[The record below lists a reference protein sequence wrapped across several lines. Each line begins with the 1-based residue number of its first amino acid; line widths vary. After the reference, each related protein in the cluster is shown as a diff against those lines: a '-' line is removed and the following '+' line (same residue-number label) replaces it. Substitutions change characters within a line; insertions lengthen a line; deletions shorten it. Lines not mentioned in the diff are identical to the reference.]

1 MTSSMKLNSSSPT
14 EVTSTATQ
22 LLITFESQDSGV
34 CILTKTSSHTRS
46 QSVLSSPKSRELKLR
61 KTTQTVTRTSVRT
74 LQSLARLHQ
83 LIGMTL
89 TVTKAKPGQW
99 CDYCKMRV
107 GNEQK
112 TFKGEGTLPRNAVWT
127 VVSQHA
133 KSKGIDRH
141 YCQPCAVWV
150 SIWPDGSHWPL
161 TEQAE
166 FLVKQEEINHG
177 V

>member
-1 MTSSMKLNSSSPT
+1 MRPSNYLPKEETN
-14 EVTSTATQ
+14 TATQ

-34 CILTKTSSHTRS
+34 CILTKTSSLTKSRS
-46 QSVLSSPKSRELKLR
+46 VSSSPKSRELKLR
-61 KTTQTVTRTSVRT
+61 QTTRTVTQISALT

-83 LIGMTL
+83 LIGTTL
-89 TVTKAKPGQW
+89 TVTKAKKGQW
-99 CDYCKMRV
+99 CDYCRMRW
-107 GNEQK
+107 GQDHPNGKGK
-112 TFKGEGTLPRNAVWT
+112 TLAVWT

-133 KSKGIDRH
+133 KSKGINRH

-161 TEQAE
+161 TEQAD

>member
-1 MTSSMKLNSSSPT
+1 MKPSNSSLN
-14 EVTSTATQ
+14 EVVSTATQ
-22 LLITFESQDSGV
+22 LSITFRSQDSGA
-34 CILTKTSSHTRS
+34 CILTKTSSLTKS
-46 QSVLSSPKSRELKLR
+46 QYVSSSPKSRELKQQ
-61 KTTQTVTRTSVRT
+61 KTTRTVTKISVAT

-83 LIGMTL
+83 LTGMTL
-89 TVTKAKPGQW
+89 TVTKAKSGVW
-99 CDYCKMRV
+99 CDYCKMRW
-107 GNEQK
+107 GQDHPNGKGK
-112 TFKGEGTLPRNAVWT
+112 TFAVWT

>member
-1 MTSSMKLNSSSPT
+1 
-14 EVTSTATQ
+14 
-22 LLITFESQDSGV
+22 
-34 CILTKTSSHTRS
+34 
-46 QSVLSSPKSRELKLR
+46 
-61 KTTQTVTRTSVRT
+61 
-74 LQSLARLHQ
+74 
-83 LIGMTL
+83 MTL

-99 CDYCKMRV
+99 CDYCKMRT
-107 GNEQK
+107 GNETK

-127 VVSQHA
+127 VVSQHD
-133 KSKGIDRH
+133 KSKGINRH

-166 FLVKQEEINHG
+166 FLVKQEEIDHG

>member
-1 MTSSMKLNSSSPT
+1 MFRWTCNNNTMINKIINFFKNLLNI
-14 EVTSTATQ
+14 E
-22 LLITFESQDSGV
+22 EQDPHLVLYETPNHCDEHPNGKG
-34 CILTKTSSHTRS
+34 KT
-46 QSVLSSPKSRELKLR
+46 
-61 KTTQTVTRTSVRT
+61 
-74 LQSLARLHQ
+74 
-83 LIGMTL
+83 M
-89 TVTKAKPGQW
+89 
-99 CDYCKMRV
+99 
-107 GNEQK
+107 
-112 TFKGEGTLPRNAVWT
+112 AVWT

-133 KSKGIDRH
+133 KSKGINRH

>member
-1 MTSSMKLNSSSPT
+1 MKLNSSSPT

-22 LLITFESQDSGV
+22 LLITFRSQDSGA
-34 CILTKTSSHTRS
+34 CILTKTSSRMKS
-46 QSVLSSPKSRELKLR
+46 QSALSSPRSRELR
-61 KTTQTVTRTSVRT
+61 QQRITQTVTQTSVRT

-83 LIGMTL
+83 LIGQTL
-89 TVTKAKPGQW
+89 TVTKAKSGTW
-99 CDYCKMRV
+99 CDYCQMKWGRDHPN
-107 GNEQK
+107 GRGK
-112 TFKGEGTLPRNAVWT
+112 TFAVWT

-133 KSKGIDRH
+133 KSKGINRH

-161 TEQAE
+161 TEQAD
-166 FLVKQEEINHG
+166 FLVRQEEINHG

>member
-1 MTSSMKLNSSSPT
+1 VKSSMKPNNSSSN
-14 EVTSTATQ
+14 EVVSTATQ
-22 LLITFESQDSGV
+22 LSITFKSQDSGV
-34 CILTKTSSHTRS
+34 CILTKTSSLTKS
-46 QSVLSSPKSRELKLR
+46 QSVSSSPKSRELKLR
-61 KTTQTVTRTSVRT
+61 QTTQTVTKTSVAT
-74 LQSLARLHQ
+74 LQSLALLHQ

-99 CDYCKMRV
+99 CDYCKMRW
-107 GNEQK
+107 GQEHPNGKGK
-112 TFKGEGTLPRNAVWT
+112 TLAVWT

-133 KSKGIDRH
+133 KSKGINRH

-166 FLVKQEEINHG
+166 FLVKQEEIDHG

>member
-1 MTSSMKLNSSSPT
+1 MKPSNSSSN
-14 EVTSTATQ
+14 EVVNTAIQ
-22 LLITFESQDSGV
+22 LSITFKSQDSGV
-34 CILTKTSSHTRS
+34 CTLTRTSSHTKS
-46 QSVLSSPKSRELKLR
+46 QSVSSSPRSRALKLQQ
-61 KTTQTVTRTSVRT
+61 TTQTVTKTSVAT
-74 LQSLARLHQ
+74 LQSLALLHQ

-99 CDYCKMRV
+99 CDYCKMRT
-107 GNEQK
+107 GNETK

-133 KSKGIDRH
+133 KSKGINRH

-166 FLVKQEEINHG
+166 FLVKQEEIDHG

>member
-1 MTSSMKLNSSSPT
+1 MKLSNSSST
-14 EVTSTATQ
+14 EEVSMATQ
-22 LLITFESQDSGV
+22 LSITFESQDSGV
-34 CILTKTSSHTRS
+34 CILTKTSSLTKS
-46 QSVLSSPKSRELKLR
+46 QYVSSSPKSRELKQR
-61 KTTQTVTRTSVRT
+61 QTTRTVTQTSVRT

-107 GNEQK
+107 GNEK
-112 TFKGEGTLPRNAVWT
+112 KFIKGEGDLPRAAIWT

-133 KSKGIDRH
+133 KSKGINRH

-177 V
+177 I

>member
-1 MTSSMKLNSSSPT
+1 MKPSSSSLN
-14 EVTSTATQ
+14 EVVSTATQ
-22 LLITFESQDSGV
+22 LSITFRSQDSGA
-34 CILTKTSSHTRS
+34 CILTSTSSQTKS
-46 QSVLSSPKSRELKLR
+46 QSVSSSPRSRELKR
-61 KTTQTVTRTSVRT
+61 RETTRTVTKISVVT
-74 LQSLARLHQ
+74 LASLAKLHQ

-99 CDYCKMRV
+99 CDYCKMRW
-107 GNEQK
+107 GQDHPNQK
-112 TFKGEGTLPRNAVWT
+112 GKTLAVWT

-133 KSKGIDRH
+133 KSKGINRH

-150 SIWPDGSHWPL
+150 SIWPDGTHWPL

-166 FLVKQEEINHG
+166 FLVKQEEIDHG

>member
-1 MTSSMKLNSSSPT
+1 MKPSNSSST
-14 EVTSTATQ
+14 EAVNTAMQ
-22 LLITFESQDSGV
+22 LSITFKSQDSGA
-34 CILTKTSSHTRS
+34 CILTSTSSHTRS
-46 QSVLSSPKSRELKLR
+46 QSVSSSPRSRELKLQ
-61 KTTQTVTRTSVRT
+61 KTTRTLTRTSAVT
-74 LQSLARLHQ
+74 LASLDKLHQ

-99 CDYCKMRV
+99 CDYCKMRW
-107 GNEQK
+107 GQDHPNGKGK
-112 TFKGEGTLPRNAVWT
+112 TFAVWT

-133 KSKGIDRH
+133 KSKGINRH

>member
-1 MTSSMKLNSSSPT
+1 MKSSMKPSSSSSN
-14 EVTSTATQ
+14 EAANTAIQ
-22 LLITFESQDSGV
+22 LSITFRSQDSGA
-34 CILTKTSSHTRS
+34 CILTRTSNPTKSRS
-46 QSVLSSPKSRELKLR
+46 VSSSPRSRALR
-61 KTTQTVTRTSVRT
+61 QQQITRILTRTSVRT
-74 LQSLARLHQ
+74 LQSLEQLHQ
-83 LIGMTL
+83 LTGMTL

-99 CDYCKMRV
+99 CDYCKMRW
-107 GNEQK
+107 GQDHPNQK
-112 TFKGEGTLPRNAVWT
+112 GKTLAVWT

-133 KSKGIDRH
+133 KSKGINRH

-166 FLVKQEEINHG
+166 YLVKQEEINHG

>member
-1 MTSSMKLNSSSPT
+1 MPLTRLTTDQGRMVITTSQSYEQRNSGAIISNERSIRWTFQSAWRYSKSAESWKLE
-14 EVTSTATQ
+14 EVMM
-22 LLITFESQDSGV
+22 ITFSTPA
-34 CILTKTSSHTRS
+34 LTLLSPENTPSKIGQIWMLTRS
-46 QSVLSSPKSRELKLR
+46 PK
-61 KTTQTVTRTSVRT
+61 
-74 LQSLARLHQ
+74 
-83 LIGMTL
+83 
-89 TVTKAKPGQW
+89 GQW
-99 CDYCKMRV
+99 CDYCKMRW
-107 GNEQK
+107 GQDHPNGKGK
-112 TFKGEGTLPRNAVWT
+112 TLAVWT

-133 KSKGIDRH
+133 KSKGINRH

>member
-1 MTSSMKLNSSSPT
+1 
-14 EVTSTATQ
+14 
-22 LLITFESQDSGV
+22 
-34 CILTKTSSHTRS
+34 
-46 QSVLSSPKSRELKLR
+46 
-61 KTTQTVTRTSVRT
+61 VRT

-83 LIGMTL
+83 LIGTTL
-89 TVTKAKPGQW
+89 TVTKAKSGIW
-99 CDYCKMRV
+99 CDYCKMRW
-107 GNEQK
+107 GQDHPNGKGK
-112 TFKGEGTLPRNAVWT
+112 TFAVWT

-133 KSKGIDRH
+133 KSKGINRH

>member
-1 MTSSMKLNSSSPT
+1 MKPSNYSPT
-14 EVTSTATQ
+14 EVTNTATQ
-22 LLITFESQDSGV
+22 LLITFRSQDSGA
-34 CILTKTSSHTRS
+34 CILTKTSSLTKS
-46 QSVLSSPKSRELKLR
+46 QSVSSSPRSRELR
-61 KTTQTVTRTSVRT
+61 QQRITRTVTQTSVRT

-83 LIGMTL
+83 LIGQTL
-89 TVTKAKPGQW
+89 TVTKAKSGTW
-99 CDYCKMRV
+99 CDYCQMKWGRDHPN
-107 GNEQK
+107 GKGK
-112 TFKGEGTLPRNAVWT
+112 TFAVWT

-133 KSKGIDRH
+133 KSKGINRH

-161 TEQAE
+161 TEQAD

>member
-1 MTSSMKLNSSSPT
+1 MTSSMKLNNSSST
-14 EVTSTATQ
+14 EEVSMATQ
-22 LLITFESQDSGV
+22 LSITFESQDSGV
-34 CILTKTSSHTRS
+34 CILTKTSSLTKS
-46 QSVLSSPKSRELKLR
+46 QYVSSSPKSRELKQR
-61 KTTQTVTRTSVRT
+61 QTTRTVTQTSVRT

-99 CDYCKMRV
+99 CDYCKMRW
-107 GNEQK
+107 GQEHPNGKGK
-112 TFKGEGTLPRNAVWT
+112 TMAVWT

-133 KSKGIDRH
+133 KSKGINRH

>member
-1 MTSSMKLNSSSPT
+1 
-14 EVTSTATQ
+14 
-22 LLITFESQDSGV
+22 
-34 CILTKTSSHTRS
+34 
-46 QSVLSSPKSRELKLR
+46 
-61 KTTQTVTRTSVRT
+61 VRT

-83 LIGMTL
+83 LIGTTL
-89 TVTKAKPGQW
+89 TVTKAKPGTW
-99 CDYCKMRV
+99 CDYCQMKWGRDHPN
-107 GNEQK
+107 GKGK
-112 TFKGEGTLPRNAVWT
+112 TFAVWT

-133 KSKGIDRH
+133 KSKGINRH

-161 TEQAE
+161 TEQAD

>member
-1 MTSSMKLNSSSPT
+1 
-14 EVTSTATQ
+14 
-22 LLITFESQDSGV
+22 
-34 CILTKTSSHTRS
+34 
-46 QSVLSSPKSRELKLR
+46 
-61 KTTQTVTRTSVRT
+61 
-74 LQSLARLHQ
+74 
-83 LIGMTL
+83 MTL

-99 CDYCKMRV
+99 CDYCKMRW
-107 GNEQK
+107 GQDHPNQK
-112 TFKGEGTLPRNAVWT
+112 GKTLAVWT

-133 KSKGIDRH
+133 KSKGINRH

-150 SIWPDGSHWPL
+150 SIWPDGTHWPL

>member
-1 MTSSMKLNSSSPT
+1 MKPSNSSST
-14 EVTSTATQ
+14 EVVNTATQ
-22 LLITFESQDSGV
+22 LSITFRSQDSGA
-34 CILTKTSSHTRS
+34 CILTSTSSQTRS

-61 KTTQTVTRTSVRT
+61 ETTRTVTKISAVT
-74 LQSLARLHQ
+74 LASLDRLHQ
-83 LIGMTL
+83 LIGTTL
-89 TVTKAKPGQW
+89 TVTKAKSGVW
-99 CDYCKMRV
+99 CDYCKMRW
-107 GNEQK
+107 GQDHPNGKGK
-112 TFKGEGTLPRNAVWT
+112 TFAVWT

>member
-1 MTSSMKLNSSSPT
+1 MKPSSYSPT
-14 EVTSTATQ
+14 EVTNTATQ

-34 CILTKTSSHTRS
+34 CILTKTSSRTKS
-46 QSVLSSPKSRELKLR
+46 QSALSSPRFRELKQQR
-61 KTTQTVTRTSVRT
+61 ITRTVTRTSVRT

-83 LIGMTL
+83 LIGTTL
-89 TVTKAKPGQW
+89 TVTKAKSGTW
-99 CDYCKMRV
+99 CDYCQMKWGRDHPN
-107 GNEQK
+107 GKGK
-112 TFKGEGTLPRNAVWT
+112 TFAVWT

-133 KSKGIDRH
+133 KSKGINRH

>member
-1 MTSSMKLNSSSPT
+1 MKPSSCSPT
-14 EVTSTATQ
+14 EVTNTAIQ
-22 LLITFESQDSGV
+22 LSITFRSQDSGV
-34 CILTKTSSHTRS
+34 CILTKKSSHTKS
-46 QSVLSSPKSRELKLR
+46 QSVLSSPRSRELKLR
-61 KTTQTVTRTSVRT
+61 KTTRTLTQTSVRT
-74 LQSLARLHQ
+74 LQSLDKLHQ

-99 CDYCKMRV
+99 CDYCKMRT
-107 GNEQK
+107 GNETK
-112 TFKGEGTLPRNAVWT
+112 TFKGEGTLPRNAIWT

-133 KSKGIDRH
+133 KSKGINRH

-161 TEQAE
+161 TEQAD

>member
-1 MTSSMKLNSSSPT
+1 MTSSMKLNSSLST
-14 EVTSTATQ
+14 EVTSTAIQ
-22 LLITFESQDSGV
+22 LSITFESHDSGA
-34 CILTKTSSHTRS
+34 CILTKTSSLTRS
-46 QSVLSSPKSRELKLR
+46 QSVSSSPKYRELR
-61 KTTQTVTRTSVRT
+61 QQKTTRTVGKISAAT
-74 LQSLARLHQ
+74 LQSLAALHQ
-83 LIGMTL
+83 LTGMIL

-99 CDYCKMRV
+99 CDYCKMRT

>member
-1 MTSSMKLNSSSPT
+1 MKSSMKPKHSLLN
-14 EVTSTATQ
+14 EAVNTAIQ
-22 LLITFESQDSGV
+22 LSITFRSQDSGA
-34 CILTKTSSHTRS
+34 CTLTRTSSLTRS
-46 QSVLSSPKSRELKLR
+46 QSVSSSPKSRASKLQQ
-61 KTTQTVTRTSVRT
+61 TTQTVTKTSVAT
-74 LQSLARLHQ
+74 LQSLEQLHQ

-89 TVTKAKPGQW
+89 TVTKAKSGQW
-99 CDYCKMRV
+99 CDYCKMRW
-107 GNEQK
+107 GQDHPNGKGK
-112 TFKGEGTLPRNAVWT
+112 TFAVWT

-133 KSKGIDRH
+133 KSKGINRH

-166 FLVKQEEINHG
+166 FLVKQEEIDHG

>member
-1 MTSSMKLNSSSPT
+1 MKPSNSSSS
-14 EVTSTATQ
+14 EVVSTAIQ
-22 LLITFESQDSGV
+22 LSITFKSQDSGV
-34 CILTKTSSHTRS
+34 CILTRTSSHTKS
-46 QSVLSSPKSRELKLR
+46 QSVSSSPKSRELKQR
-61 KTTQTVTRTSVRT
+61 QTTQTVTKTSVRT
-74 LQSLARLHQ
+74 LQSLALLHQ
-83 LIGMTL
+83 LIGQTL

-99 CDYCKMRV
+99 CDYCKMRW
-107 GNEQK
+107 GQDHPNGKGK
-112 TFKGEGTLPRNAVWT
+112 TFAVWT

-133 KSKGIDRH
+133 KSKGINRH

-166 FLVKQEEINHG
+166 FLVKQEEIDHG